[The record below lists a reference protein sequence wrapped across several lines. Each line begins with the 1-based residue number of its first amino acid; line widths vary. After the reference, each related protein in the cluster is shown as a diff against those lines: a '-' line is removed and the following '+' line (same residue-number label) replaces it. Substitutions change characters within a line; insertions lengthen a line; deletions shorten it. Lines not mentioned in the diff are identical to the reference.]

1 MKQEGK
7 LNYENSSWEATS
19 IICYQPYQSQ
29 LNLSIF
35 LKNQFIIVWYAYS
48 KRDRSQAVFCSSG
61 DHELWGRKRGGKK
74 NWVVNDFIGLI
85 NDHYLSLFELSQSA
99 ASSSW
104 PWCCVGWLAGIQN
117 CHQPAHPLPI
127 AIMKIVHFIFKTD
140 PQRQV
145 SRSLAH
151 SRTLYEAPLLGK

>member
-1 MKQEGK
+1 M
-7 LNYENSSWEATS
+7 Y
-19 IICYQPYQSQ
+19 
-29 LNLSIF
+29 F
-35 LKNQFIIVWYAYS
+35 LIVGYAS
-48 KRDRSQAVFCSSG
+48 KRDRSRTVLFIR
-61 DHELWGRKRGGKK
+61 GRKKE

-85 NDHYLSLFELSQSA
+85 NDHYLSLFELSQP

-151 SRTLYEAPLLGK
+151 SRTLYEAPSALSFLENNQQSCHQPASLYRLLLGTSLGGTQLNFT